1 MPRIV
6 KNQHEQVPLGSL
18 GPAFILER
26 KSFDESSAHEEHS
39 GSGSTWGGTD
49 QHGSP
54 DLSPAEGQWWI
65 DEYNPLPPP
74 VPEAWRSKGP
84 ASFEHL
90 GPHCL
95 ETLAIEAQKQ
105 RPGGRGE
112 EQWASTFQPRG
123 GGGGGGGGKGASRGY
138 KRGAGRATKN
148 AY

>member
-1 MPRIV
+1 MPRRV
-6 KNQHEQVPLGSL
+6 DKGNQE
-18 GPAFILER
+18 PALILMAEP
-26 KSFDESSAHEEHS
+26 FDESSAHEEHS

-49 QHGSP
+49 HQHGSP
-54 DLSPAEGQWWI
+54 DSGPDPEGQDQWWSE
-65 DEYNPLPPP
+65 EYNPLPPP
-74 VPEAWRSKGP
+74 AQAWRSKGAP
-84 ASFEHL
+84 SFDHL

-112 EQWASTFQPRG
+112 EQWANYFPPR
-123 GGGGGGGGKGASRGY
+123 GGGGGGGGKGAGRGY